1 MDSLFHAIHPDSY
14 RERDSGVSR
23 QNEQYIYNMVLSNNR
38 VKSTNDYIIS
48 KGIDQ
53 SRIIKYEGFGE
64 TQSNYIL
71 QTATIKIWQ
80 PKRNSCCICLLINKS
95 KSQIELNSEVIIPS
109 NNQPIIFGITTTES
123 PFLLKYYAL
132 I

>member
-1 MDSLFHAIHPDSY
+1 
-14 RERDSGVSR
+14 
-23 QNEQYIYNMVLSNNR
+23 MVLSNNR

-71 QTATIKIWQ
+71 QTAIIKIWQ
-80 PKRNSCCICLLINKS
+80 PKRNN
-95 KSQIELNSEVIIPS
+95 
-109 NNQPIIFGITTTES
+109 
-123 PFLLKYYAL
+123 LLKLPPLWDDNFLKLLVRPPFNTFFQIPNTA
-132 I
+132 IPAVFVF